1 MELFAKPGVGGIIEE
16 NIDGTD
22 YILIQERCK
31 DDAKLESGLIEI
43 PAGKIREF
51 ENIYDCLR
59 REIYEET
66 GLIVENIE
74 GENEATYYES
84 NDYKVLNYTP
94 FSSNQNLI
102 GSYPIMVQVF
112 ICTAKGD
119 LVQQSNESKNIR
131 WISILE
137 LKDMLENKINSFYPM
152 HVITLKK
159 YLKYKL
165 NN

>member
-1 MELFAKPGVGGIIEE
+1 MELFAKPGVGGIIEK
-16 NIDGTD
+16 NVDCID

-31 DDAKLESGLIEI
+31 NDAKLESGLIEI

-51 ENIYDCLR
+51 ENIFDCLR

-66 GLIVENIE
+66 GLIVVNIE

-84 NDYKVLNYTP
+84 NGYKVINYTP
-94 FSSNQNLI
+94 FSSSQNIL

-112 ICTAKGD
+112 ICTARGE

-131 WISILE
+131 WISIYE

-165 NN
+165 DK

>member
-1 MELFAKPGVGGIIEE
+1 MELFAKPGVGGIIEKH
-16 NIDGTD
+16 IDGID

-31 DDAKLESGLIEI
+31 NDAKLESGLIEI

-51 ENIYDCLR
+51 ENIFDCLR
-59 REIYEET
+59 REINEET
-66 GLIVENIE
+66 GLIVVNIE
-74 GENEATYYES
+74 GKNEATYYES
-84 NDYKVLNYTP
+84 NGYKVINYTP
-94 FSSNQNLI
+94 FSSSQNII

-112 ICTAKGD
+112 ICTARGE

-131 WISILE
+131 WISIYE

-165 NN
+165 DK